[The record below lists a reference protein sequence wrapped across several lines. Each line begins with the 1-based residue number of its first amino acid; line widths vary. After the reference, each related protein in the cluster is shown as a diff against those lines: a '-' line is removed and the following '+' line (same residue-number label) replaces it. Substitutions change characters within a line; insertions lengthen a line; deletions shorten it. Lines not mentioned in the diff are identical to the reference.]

1 MSQGMDLKEL
11 ERKAWRSFY
20 QDGLW
25 DIFLG
30 LLLLAMAIG
39 ALLSDIGMSE
49 AGSMLIYLGL
59 VLLALLVLWAGKR
72 RITVPR
78 MGRVKFGPKRKRRL
92 NKVRVILAISVLV
105 GVVFFVAALAAKGNL
120 LEWMSVEFIFLA
132 GWVVNCL
139 VVFSLMAY
147 FLDFSRLYLIG
158 VLYALAV
165 PLDVVQRELS
175 SIDLT
180 FVAFGVP
187 AAVILLMGAVV
198 FVRFLRK
205 YPLSAGEAP
214 GVNC

>member
-1 MSQGMDLKEL
+1 VAQKINLKEV

-25 DIFLG
+25 DIFWG
-30 LLLLAMAIG
+30 LLLLAMAIS
-39 ALLSDIGMSE
+39 ALLSDIGTSE
-49 AGSMLIYLGL
+49 PLQYGILIALEALAIL
-59 VLLALLVLWAGKR
+59 VLFVGKR
-72 RITVPR
+72 LITVPR
-78 MGRVKFGPKRKRRL
+78 MGHAKFGPKRRRRL
-92 NKVRVILAISVLV
+92 SKVSVILAISALV
-105 GVVFFVAALAAKGNL
+105 GMVFFLAAQAVTGNL
-120 LEWMSVEFIFLA
+120 SKGMTLEFIFPA

-147 FLDFSRLYLIG
+147 FMDFSRLYLIG
-158 VLYALAV
+158 VMYAIAV
-165 PLDVVQRELS
+165 PLDIMQRELS

-198 FVRFLRK
+198 FIRFLRK
-205 YPLSAGEAP
+205 YPLPAGEAP

>member
-1 MSQGMDLKEL
+1 MSQNINLKEL

-30 LLLLAMAIG
+30 LLLLAMAIS
-39 ALLSDIGMSE
+39 ALLSDIGASE
-49 AGSMLIYLGL
+49 PVQLGIMIALEALAIL
-59 VLLALLVLWAGKR
+59 VLFVGKR

-78 MGRVKFGPKRKRRL
+78 IGRVRFGPKRKRRL
-92 NKVRVILAISVLV
+92 SKVRVVLAISVLV
-105 GVVFFVAALAAKGNL
+105 GAALFVAGPVLTGKL
-120 LEWMSVEFIFLA
+120 SRSMTFEFILPA

-165 PLDVVQRELS
+165 PLDIMQRELS

-180 FVAFGVP
+180 FVAFGFP

-198 FVRFLRK
+198 FTRFLRK

>member
-1 MSQGMDLKEL
+1 MSQNVNLKEL

-25 DIFLG
+25 DIFWG
-30 LLLLAMAIG
+30 LMLLAMAIS
-39 ALLSDIGMSE
+39 ALLSDIGASE
-49 AGSMLIYLGL
+49 PVQLGIMIALEALGIL
-59 VLLALLVLWAGKR
+59 VLFVGKR

-78 MGRVKFGPKRKRRL
+78 IGRVRFGPKRKRRL
-92 NKVRVILAISVLV
+92 SKVRVVLAVSVLV
-105 GVVFFVAALAAKGNL
+105 GAALFVAGPVLTGKL
-120 LEWMSVEFIFLA
+120 SRSMTFEFILPA

-180 FVAFGVP
+180 FVAFGFP

-205 YPLSAGEAP
+205 CPLSAGEAP

>member
-1 MSQGMDLKEL
+1 MSQNVNLKEL

-25 DIFLG
+25 DIFWG
-30 LLLLAMAIG
+30 LMLLAMAIS
-39 ALLSDIGMSE
+39 ALLSDIGASE
-49 AGSMLIYLGL
+49 PVQLGIMIALEALGIL
-59 VLLALLVLWAGKR
+59 VLFVGKR

-78 MGRVKFGPKRKRRL
+78 IGRVRFGPKRKRRL
-92 NKVRVILAISVLV
+92 SKVRVVLAVSALV
-105 GVVFFVAALAAKGNL
+105 GAALFVAGPVLTGKL
-120 LEWMSVEFIFLA
+120 SRSMTFEFILPA

-180 FVAFGVP
+180 CALPAQVPTLGRGGSRCQLLVENEGV
-187 AAVILLMGAVV
+187 
-198 FVRFLRK
+198 
-205 YPLSAGEAP
+205 
-214 GVNC
+214 

>member
-1 MSQGMDLKEL
+1 MAQKINLKEI
-11 ERKAWRSFY
+11 ERKAWRYFY

-25 DIFLG
+25 DIFWG
-30 LLLLAMAIG
+30 LLLLAMAIS
-39 ALLSDIGMSE
+39 ALLADIGTSE
-49 AGSMLIYLGL
+49 PLQYGVLIALEVLAIL
-59 VLLALLVLWAGKR
+59 VLLVGKR
-72 RITVPR
+72 LITVPR
-78 MGRVKFGPKRKRRL
+78 MGRAKFGPKRRRRL
-92 NKVRVILAISVLV
+92 SKVSVILAISVLV
-105 GVVFFVAALAAKGNL
+105 GMVFFLAGQAVTGNL
-120 LEWMSVEFIFLA
+120 SKGMILEFILPA

-139 VVFSLMAY
+139 LVFSLMAY

-158 VLYALAV
+158 VLYAVAV

-205 YPLSAGEAP
+205 YPLSAEASLD
-214 GVNC
+214 GNS

>member
-1 MSQGMDLKEL
+1 MSQNINLKEV

-30 LLLLAMAIG
+30 LVLLAMAIS
-39 ALLSDIGMSE
+39 ALLSDIGTSE
-49 AGSMLIYLGL
+49 PLQCGIMIALEALAI
-59 VLLALLVLWAGKR
+59 LALFVGKR
-72 RITVPR
+72 LITVPR
-78 MGRVKFGPKRKRRL
+78 MGRVKFGPKGRRRL
-92 NKVRVILAISVLV
+92 SKVSVILAISVLV
-105 GVVFFVAALAAKGNL
+105 GLVFFLAAPAITGSPSKGMTL
-120 LEWMSVEFIFLA
+120 EFILPA

-139 VVFSLMAY
+139 VVFGLMAY

-165 PLDVVQRELS
+165 PLDIMQREFA

-180 FVAFGVP
+180 FAAFGVP

-198 FVRFLRK
+198 FIRFLRD
-205 YPLSAGEAP
+205 YPLPTEGASDG
-214 GVNC
+214 NN